1 MKKLSAAATTALA
14 LVTGPALAEN
24 VGNVGAVNQSAHG
37 TPPGAAKRSL
47 SVGLGVHRRERI
59 ETSPDGSAQIVF
71 NDTSTM
77 TVGRNSAVTVDDFV
91 YSGPGRGQQGVSMA
105 KGVMRFVGG
114 GVSHDGGTR
123 LRTPTASIGVRG
135 GTALVRIGG
144 SCGTLIVHQYGFIDV
159 GGQAL
164 TRPGYGV
171 CAPSGGPVSEPF
183 LVPPETI
190 AEIIAALESG
200 KRQRGGVRREPTNEE
215 ANLGLG
221 NDRPPD
227 VVSSPGLDALGPV
240 WFGNA
245 LVQSRANVD
254 NQPAPLPTPAR
265 QGGND
270 GHHDDHGHGGH
281 DGHDHG
287 GHEGGEGGH
296 GGHGESGHGGHGEGG
311 HGGHGE
317 GGHGGQGGGY
327 GGGHGEGG
335 HGGGYE
341 GGEGGGQY
349 GGGSGGGHGGGGH
362 DGGGHGGNPCEGNC
376 GVGLGG
382 GGGNGTGN
390 EGHGGGSSA
399 GHGEGGHGG
408 GSGSEGGGQYGG
420 GSGGQGSHGSSG
432 HGSSGHGSSGHGRG
446 PVALDGPGQ

>member
-1 MKKLSAAATTALA
+1 MKKFSAAATTALA
-14 LVTGPALAEN
+14 LVAGPALADN

-47 SVGLGVHRRERI
+47 SVGLGVQRRERI
-59 ETSPDGSAQIVF
+59 ETSPYGSAQIVF

-91 YSGPGRGQQGVSMA
+91 YSQGGGGQQGVSMA

-114 GVSHDGGTR
+114 GVSHEGGTK

-135 GTALVRIGG
+135 GTALVRVGG
-144 SCGTLIVHQYGFIDV
+144 SCGTLVVHQYGFIDV

-190 AEIIAALESG
+190 AQIVAALESG
-200 KRQRGGVRREPTNEE
+200 KGQRGGAKREPTNEE
-215 ANLGLG
+215 ANLALG

-227 VVSSPGLDALGPV
+227 VVSPPGLDALGPV

-245 LVQSRANVD
+245 IVQSRANVD
-254 NQPAPLPTPAR
+254 NQPTPLPTPAR

-270 GHHDDHGHGGH
+270 GHHDDHDHGGHGGH
-281 DGHDHG
+281 GGHDHG
-287 GHEGGEGGH
+287 GHEG
-296 GGHGESGHGGHGEGG
+296 GHGGHGEGG

-317 GGHGGQGGGY
+317 GGHGGHGEGGHGGHGEGGHGGEGGYGGGY

-341 GGEGGGQY
+341 GGEGGQY
-349 GGGSGGGHGGGGH
+349 SG
-362 DGGGHGGNPCEGNC
+362 
-376 GVGLGG
+376 
-382 GGGNGTGN
+382 
-390 EGHGGGSSA
+390 
-399 GHGEGGHGG
+399 
-408 GSGSEGGGQYGG
+408 
-420 GSGGQGSHGSSG
+420 GGQGSHGSGG
-432 HGSSGHGSSGHGRG
+432 HGSGGHGGG
-446 PVALDGPGQ
+446 PVAIDGPGY